1 MKKATDHKINWKN
14 SFLFLIV
21 IFSAFVMM
29 SCAEQTTEV
38 VENPDGFLK
47 GLLHGFIILFSF
59 IGSLFADFEIYSF
72 PNNGFWYDL
81 GFIIGASA
89 FFGGSGAGS
98 HKRRKSKR
106 SYSCSD

>member
-1 MKKATDHKINWKN
+1 MKK
-14 SFLFLIV
+14 LLYPLIIV
-21 IFSAFVMM
+21 TTAVVLM

-38 VENPDGFLK
+38 VENQDGFLK

-72 PNNGFWYDL
+72 PNNGFWYDF
-81 GFIIGASA
+81 GFLLGASM

-98 HKRRKSKR
+98 SKKRRRKS
-106 SYSCSD
+106 SCSE